1 MIKLGSTYPIGIDIH
16 RHNIYAVQL
25 KKTRDGLAVRG
36 LTHTEVENGAEKAW
50 EAGDALI
57 PRLKEIANNKAFR
70 GKRVL
75 AHLPSEYTYTFPI
88 TIQVGEGSTV
98 EEAILLESGKH
109 LPFPVEKASIDYP
122 SIVSAPS
129 GKAQKYKATIIAA
142 QIERMKQF
150 VLMLKQA
157 GLVVE
162 AVDADIASLVRLHQY
177 VHEVDADPIMLCH
190 VGYTKTLLSIV
201 TEDRILV
208 HRSVPWGIQILLTKL
223 QENLELSHG
232 QSRVLL
238 KEYGLFR
245 KDRESLGQSARLTDE
260 DETTESMLRAIAQ
273 IITPYLEALIYEFH
287 NVIGYVISEEPD
299 ARSQAIYVYGHAN
312 FIRDLDRYLES
323 TLNIPTKLVNP
334 MMNMPLLE
342 DSMLPDLSEGAP
354 FSLALGL
361 AMRKVPWL

>member
-1 MIKLGSTYPIGIDIH
+1 MINVGSTYPIGIDIH

-25 KKTRDGLAVRG
+25 KKARNGLAVRG
-36 LTHTEVENGAEKAW
+36 LAHREIEDELEKGLD
-50 EAGDALI
+50 AGDGLVLK
-57 PRLKEIANNKAFR
+57 LKEFANNKAFR

-75 AHLPSEYTYTFPI
+75 VHLPSEYTYTFPI
-88 TIQVGEGSTV
+88 NIQVGEGSTV

-109 LPFPVEKASIDYP
+109 LPFPVEEASIDYP
-122 SIVSAPS
+122 SIVTAPS
-129 GKAQKYKATIIAA
+129 GKVQKYKATIIAV
-142 QIERMKQF
+142 QTEKMKQF

-162 AVDADIASLVRLHQY
+162 VVDADIASLVRLHHY
-177 VHEVDADPIMLCH
+177 LYEMDTEPIILCH
-190 VGYTKTLLSIV
+190 VGYTKTLISIV
-201 TEDRILV
+201 TQDRILV

-245 KDRESLGQSARLTDE
+245 KDRESPGQSARLTDE
-260 DETTESMLRAIAQ
+260 DETTASMLRAISQ

-299 ARSQAIYVYGHAN
+299 ARGQAIYVYGHAN
-312 FIRDLDRYLES
+312 FIRDLGRYLENA
-323 TLNIPTKLVNP
+323 LNTPTKVVNP

>member
-1 MIKLGSTYPIGIDIH
+1 MINLGSTYPIGIDIH

-36 LTHTEVENGAEKAW
+36 LAHTAVENGAEKAW
-50 EAGDALI
+50 EPGEWLV
-57 PRLKEIANNKAFR
+57 PKLQEIKNNKVFR

-75 AHLPSEYTYTFPI
+75 LHLPSEYIYTFPI

-98 EEAILLESGKH
+98 EEAILLECGKH
-109 LPFPVEKASIDYP
+109 LPFPVEEASIDYP

-129 GKAQKYKATIIAA
+129 GKVQKYKATIIAA
-142 QIERMKQF
+142 QLEKMRQF
-150 VLMLKQA
+150 VLTLKQA

-162 AVDADIASLVRLHQY
+162 AVDADISSLVRLHHY
-177 VHEVDADPIMLCH
+177 LHEMDAEPIMLCH
-190 VGYTKTLLSIV
+190 LGYTRTLLSIV
-201 TEDRILV
+201 TKDRILV
-208 HRSVPWGIQILLTKL
+208 HRSVPWGVQILLTKL

-245 KDRESLGQSARLTDE
+245 KDRKSPGQSSGLTDE
-260 DETTESMLRAIAQ
+260 DETTESMLRAISQ

-299 ARSQAIYVYGHAN
+299 SRSQAIHVYGHAD

-323 TLNIPTKLVNP
+323 TLNIPTKVVNP
-334 MMNMPLLE
+334 MTKMPLLE

-361 AMRKVPWL
+361 AMRKVLWL

>member
-1 MIKLGSTYPIGIDIH
+1 MINVSSTYPIGIDVH

-36 LTHTEVENGAEKAW
+36 LAQSEVENGPEKAW
-50 EAGDALI
+50 EADDGLV
-57 PRLKEIANNKAFR
+57 PKLKEIANNKAFR

-75 AHLPSEYTYTFPI
+75 VHLPSEYTYTFPI
-88 TIQVGEGSTV
+88 NIQVGEGSTV
-98 EEAILLESGKH
+98 EEAILLESAKH
-109 LPFPVEKASIDYP
+109 LPFPVEEASIDYP

-129 GKAQKYKATIIAA
+129 GKVETYKATIIAA
-142 QIERMKQF
+142 HMDKMRQF

-157 GLVVE
+157 GLVIE
-162 AVDADIASLVRLHQY
+162 AVDADIASLVRLHHY
-177 VHEVDADPIMLCH
+177 LHEVDTNPIMLCH
-190 VGYTKTLLSIV
+190 VGYTRTLLSIV
-201 TEDRILV
+201 TADRILV

-245 KDRESLGQSARLTDE
+245 KDGESPSQSAGLTDE
-260 DETTESMLRAIAQ
+260 DETTENMLRAISQ

-299 ARSQAIYVYGHAN
+299 SRSQAICVYGHAN

-323 TLNIPTKLVNP
+323 TLNIPTKVVNP
-334 MMNMPLLE
+334 MTNIA
-342 DSMLPDLSEGAP
+342 LPEACTLSDVSEGAP